1 MESFQLYY
9 VIAFYIFTAIED
21 PKAEV
26 KKHHEFFSTRDIR
39 SRIYISHEGI
49 NAQMSASKESAQEY
63 MDWMKQDE
71 RFKGIDFKIHFYK
84 EHAFPRATVKFKKQL
99 VALDREVDIQEGGQ
113 HLPAARWKAML
124 EEKDKNTIVID
135 VRNDYEWEIGHF
147 EGALKPQLDT
157 FRKFPQYVEELKKEY
172 DPQSTR
178 VMMYCTGGI
187 RCELYSA
194 LMKNEGFDTVYQLEG
209 GVIKY
214 GQEAGSDHWLG
225 KLFVFDDRLSVPI
238 AEDAKEQLISKCK
251 YCCVSTD
258 IYYNCANMDCNELFL
273 CCAKCAQDHKGCCG
287 EECGSSERLRP
298 LQEDQDRPKPFKKWY
313 YYENVRVK

>member
-113 HLPAARWKAML
+113 HL
-124 EEKDKNTIVID
+124 
-135 VRNDYEWEIGHF
+135 
-147 EGALKPQLDT
+147 
-157 FRKFPQYVEELKKEY
+157 
-172 DPQSTR
+172 
-178 VMMYCTGGI
+178 
-187 RCELYSA
+187 
-194 LMKNEGFDTVYQLEG
+194 
-209 GVIKY
+209 
-214 GQEAGSDHWLG
+214 WLG
-225 KLFVFDDRLSVPI
+225 YKAAVLF
-238 AEDAKEQLISKCK
+238 AKYQKINLTIWIPTGEGPNIMVQESITHEQP
-251 YCCVSTD
+251 T
-258 IYYNCANMDCNELFL
+258 
-273 CCAKCAQDHKGCCG
+273 
-287 EECGSSERLRP
+287 
-298 LQEDQDRPKPFKKWY
+298 
-313 YYENVRVK
+313 